1 VRRLSGQ
8 AARHAGVLLHRLAAV
23 VVAVAVLGGAAIGAL
38 GWRLAQGPLELP
50 WLTKRVEAALNQ
62 EPTGGRISIGSAAL
76 AWEGFRLGV
85 DRPVDIRLTAVT
97 LTRALGT
104 PTAGISG
111 AETPIFAIP
120 NAEISVSL
128 HALLFGRITP
138 RALELDQPRI
148 SLVRTTEGAIV
159 VEPSTPAPDAGEP
172 AGAPPGQTP
181 SGSTP
186 SGIAEPSRGPDVAA
200 AAGPLIAL
208 LTELANPPANDNSPT
223 RIGPFSQLRRLRIR
237 GGSVVVADRQLGV
250 TWQAPQ
256 VELDLT
262 RGAKGGVAGTADVS
276 LVLGDQHARLTASAT
291 LAPHKGP
298 IRLRLRMT
306 PVTPALIGGLAPRAA
321 PLGALDAP
329 VGGEADLQLD
339 DTARLMELHLALRVG
354 AGGIHVADGVLPIT
368 GATVVADA
376 TADHL
381 DLRSLRLTVPGHPGG
396 PDSVLRATGRFDRGA
411 DHLTASLGLDL
422 DHVAFADLPRLWPA
436 GVGRGARAWV
446 TENIT
451 AGVAH
456 DGHVEIELAA
466 TPDLS
471 DVTLTRATGTL
482 TGDGLVVHWLRPVPP
497 IVDGSAVLNILD
509 PDTLEIVVHSGHQ
522 QPEVAT
528 PGPQG
533 VTQAGTQGRATQGLS
548 LNGGRM
554 RITGIMQHDQ
564 FGTIEA
570 QIAGPLPD
578 AIALLRNPRLQLLA
592 RHDLPLDRPA
602 GQVAGTVTLSLPL
615 EDRVTMDDVAIRA
628 HAHLDGVHLSGG
640 VAGRDLDQGV
650 LDLDANVDGLTMT
663 GTAALAGIPAN
674 LAASMDFRAGGP
686 GQILQRISVSGHPT
700 AHQLAA
706 AGLDVGAMLDGTLGL
721 DAALSERRDGAG
733 DIAVTADLAPATVT
747 LAALAWHKPAGAA
760 MTASGRLL
768 LSHDRL
774 AGIDNILVRGDGV
787 VAEGRV
793 TCVDGKPSMVRFDR
807 VVLGRSEA
815 RGTIRL
821 PITEAGQANAAG
833 PIAVSLTGP
842 TLDLSARLTH
852 RPGPH
857 SPPAKHEPPSG
868 PHWTLDAS
876 FDRVIMAGDHQLTGL
891 VARVDSDG
899 GLTRR
904 LEVDGLTGPKAPFK
918 LRIVPTPPTAQP
930 GGAVQ
935 PAPAQSETQP
945 GTRTVTATAANAG
958 DLLAGLDVVTRMQ
971 GGRLHVTGTYD
982 DTTPDHTLDGTG
994 ELTDFRIHD
1003 APALARLL
1011 QAMTLYGLV
1020 DVVRGPGL
1028 GFTRLDVP
1036 FRLTET
1042 TLTLNDARAFNSSLG
1057 LTARGTIDL
1066 DLERAAIEGT
1076 IVPAYFFNSLLGNI
1090 PLLGRLFSPEP
1101 GGGLFAASY
1110 SLRGPLDNPEVSVNP
1125 LSALTPGFLRG
1136 VFGLF

>member
-1 VRRLSGQ
+1 L
-8 AARHAGVLLHRLAAV
+8 
-23 VVAVAVLGGAAIGAL
+23 
-38 GWRLAQGPLELP
+38 
-50 WLTKRVEAALNQ
+50 
-62 EPTGGRISIGSAAL
+62 
-76 AWEGFRLGV
+76 
-85 DRPVDIRLTAVT
+85 
-97 LTRALGT
+97 
-104 PTAGISG
+104 
-111 AETPIFAIP
+111 
-120 NAEISVSL
+120 
-128 HALLFGRITP
+128 
-138 RALELDQPRI
+138 
-148 SLVRTTEGAIV
+148 
-159 VEPSTPAPDAGEP
+159 
-172 AGAPPGQTP
+172 
-181 SGSTP
+181 
-186 SGIAEPSRGPDVAA
+186 
-200 AAGPLIAL
+200 
-208 LTELANPPANDNSPT
+208 
-223 RIGPFSQLRRLRIR
+223 
-237 GGSVVVADRQLGV
+237 ADRQLGA

-291 LAPHKGP
+291 LPPHKGP

-306 PVTPALIGGLAPRAA
+306 PVTPALIAALLPRAGS
-321 PLGALDAP
+321 LGTLDAP
-329 VGGEADLQLD
+329 VGGEANLELD
-339 DTARLMELHLALRVG
+339 DTARLMELHLALRVD
-354 AGGIHVADGVLPIT
+354 AGNIHAADGVLPIT
-368 GATVVADA
+368 GATIVADA

-381 DLRSLRLTVPGHPGG
+381 DLRSLRLTVPSHPGG
-396 PDSVLRATGRFDRGA
+396 PDSVLRATGRFDLGA
-411 DHLTASLGLDL
+411 DHLTASLGVDL
-422 DHVAFADLPRLWPA
+422 DHVAFADLLRLWPA

-446 TENIT
+446 TGNIT

-482 TGDGLVVHWLRPVPP
+482 AGDGLVVHWLRPVPP

-509 PDTLEIVVHSGHQ
+509 PDTLEIMVRSGHQ
-522 QPEVAT
+522 QPEVTT
-528 PGPQG
+528 P
-533 VTQAGTQGRATQGLS
+533 GTQGGTQGKVTQGLS

-554 RITGIMQHDQ
+554 RITGIMHHDQ
-564 FGTIEA
+564 FGAIEA
-570 QIAGPLPD
+570 LIAGPLPD

-602 GQVAGTVTLSLPL
+602 GQVAGTVALSLPL

-628 HAHLDGVHLSGG
+628 HAHLDNVHLSGV

-663 GTAALAGIPAN
+663 GTAALAAIPAN

-686 GQILQRISVSGHPT
+686 AQILQHVSVSGHPT
-700 AHQLAA
+700 ARQLAA
-706 AGLDVGAMLDGTLGL
+706 AGLDVRAMLDGTLSL

-733 DIAVTADLAPATVT
+733 DIAVTADLATATVT
-747 LAALAWHKPAGAA
+747 IAALGWHKPAGAA

-774 AGIDNILVRGDGV
+774 AGIDNVLVRGDGV
-787 VAEGRV
+787 AAEGRV
-793 TCVDGKPSMVRFDR
+793 TCVGGKPSVVRFDR
-807 VVLGRSEA
+807 VVLGHSEA
-815 RGTIRL
+815 QGTVRL
-821 PITEAGQANAAG
+821 PITEPGQANAAG

-852 RPGPH
+852 QPGPH
-857 SPPAKHEPPSG
+857 PPPARHEPPSG

-904 LEVDGLTGPKAPFK
+904 LEVEGVTGPKAPFN
-918 LRIVPTPPTAQP
+918 LRIVPT
-930 GGAVQ
+930 Q
-935 PAPAQSETQP
+935 PAAQREAVRPGLAQSETQP
-945 GTRTVTATAANAG
+945 GTRTLTATAANAG

-971 GGRLHVTGTYD
+971 GGRLRVTGTYD
-982 DTTPDHTLDGTG
+982 DTTPDHTLDGTA
-994 ELTDFRIHD
+994 EVTDFRIHD

-1028 GFTRLDVP
+1028 GFTRLEVP

-1042 TLTLNDARAFNSSLG
+1042 TLTLNDARAFNPSLG

-1066 DLERAAIEGT
+1066 DLERAAIDGT

-1090 PLLGRLFSPEP
+1090 PLVGRFFSPEP

-1110 SLRGPLDNPEVSVNP
+1110 SVRGPLDNPEVSINP